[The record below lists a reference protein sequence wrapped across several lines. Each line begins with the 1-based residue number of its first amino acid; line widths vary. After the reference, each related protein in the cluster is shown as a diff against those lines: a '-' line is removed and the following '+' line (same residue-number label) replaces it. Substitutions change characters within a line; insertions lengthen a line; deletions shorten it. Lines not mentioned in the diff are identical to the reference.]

1 MNINTKYVT
10 GDLAKDVQFL
20 KDNLTTED
28 ADMFRAQVQFIMS
41 VGNGNMKT
49 QEEREPK

>member
-1 MNINTKYVT
+1 MNIDTRYVT

-20 KDNLTTED
+20 KDNLSIED

-41 VGNGNMKT
+41 VGSDRMKA
-49 QEEREPK
+49 QEQEKPE

>member
-1 MNINTKYVT
+1 MNIDTRYVT

-20 KDNLTTED
+20 KDNLTMED

-41 VGNGNMKT
+41 VGNDTIKPKEQEKT
-49 QEEREPK
+49 Q

>member
-1 MNINTKYVT
+1 MNIDTRYVT

-20 KDNLTTED
+20 KDNLTMED

-41 VGNGNMKT
+41 VGTDTIKPKEQEKT
-49 QEEREPK
+49 Q